1 MKEKTWLSSHT
12 PQITAGLFLIQP
24 VMDVL
29 SYWLQEWGVSN
40 LPTLLLRFGVLGL
53 TMLFG
58 FILSERKRVYYI
70 AAAVIAFIGLGH
82 VGACLQVGYT
92 APISDLTNY
101 IRVVQMPITVLCLIT
116 FLRQDDRSFEGMQL
130 GLTGALFLTLAV
142 EIISVIT
149 GTDPGTYT
157 DGTGIIGWFHNTNSQ
172 SSNLCVLVPI
182 SLAWQLS
189 RKKRNW
195 ILFWITA
202 VLGCFSMYFFATRL
216 AYLGIAVVTA
226 GMALSILL
234 ARRSD
239 WKVAL
244 GFLAL
249 FALFALLM
257 PRSPMMIHLNATSG
271 KQDERQGYINEQL
284 GENLSE
290 VQTLIQKAPNKPK
303 PTHTTPGTTE
313 ETEAPEEESG
323 LTESERERL
332 IQELTPVYQHYVK
345 DFVQIFGTEKTIE
358 MFNYTINVREFA
370 SVREKKLLFAQ
381 MLMEDSPLSARFFGI
396 NLARFSVGNN
406 IYDVENDLHGIYYLY
421 GGVGLAAYL
430 LFLAYFV
437 YLIIWALCKNA
448 KRYFTV
454 EAASY
459 GIAFLLCM
467 AHVYNTAGVL
477 RRPNAS
483 IYLSAILAGIYYL
496 VRIRRYPD
504 QTAPTTLQHAKQ

>member
-1 MKEKTWLSSHT
+1 MKEKTWLSSHV
-12 PQITAGLFLIQP
+12 PHITAGLFLIQP
-24 VMDVL
+24 VMDIL
-29 SYWLQEWGVSN
+29 SYWLQEWGISN
-40 LPTLLLRFGVLGL
+40 LPTLVLRFGVLGF
-53 TMLFG
+53 TMLSG
-58 FILSERKRVYYI
+58 WMLSQRKRVYYI
-70 AAAVIAFIGLGH
+70 AAGVIAFIGLGH
-82 VGACLQVGYT
+82 IWACMQVGY
-92 APISDLTNY
+92 ASPISDLTNY

-116 FLRQDDRSFEGMQL
+116 FLRQDERSFEAMQL
-130 GLTGALFLTLAV
+130 GLTGALLLTLAV

-195 ILFWITA
+195 ILFWLTA
-202 VLGCFSMYFFATRL
+202 VLGCFSMYFFAPRL

-226 GMALSILL
+226 GMAISILL

-239 WKVAL
+239 WKVAV

-249 FALFALLM
+249 MVLFAGLM

-271 KQDERQGYINEQL
+271 KQDERQGNINQQL
-284 GENLSE
+284 GENLNE
-290 VQTLIQKAPNKPK
+290 VQALIQKAPNKPK
-303 PTHTTPGTTE
+303 PAHTVPGSSE
-313 ETEAPEEESG
+313 EAESPEEVG
-323 LTESERERL
+323 LTEVERQRL

-345 DFVQIFGTEKTIE
+345 DFVQIFGAEKTME
-358 MFNYTINVREFA
+358 MFDYTINVRDFA
-370 SVREKKLLFAQ
+370 SVREKKLMFAH
-381 MLMEDSPLSARFFGI
+381 MLMEDSPISARFFGI

-406 IYDVENDLHGIYYLY
+406 IYDVENDFHGIYYLY

-437 YLIIWALCKNA
+437 FLILWALFKNA
-448 KRYFTV
+448 KRYFTI

-459 GIAFLLCM
+459 GIAFLLCL

-496 VRIRRYPD
+496 VRIRKYPD
-504 QTAPTTLQHAKQ
+504 QTIPELPKNYQQ